1 MASQTPDRI
10 KQEKEETIKHQRSK
24 KSLVNNEVSITD
36 ALKEV
41 ETFLMTE
48 MEKKNQERDS
58 DQSILYLTKEQLISN
73 EKRNPISLSNDDVV
87 KLKSIVRQIVSEEL
101 DKRGFIKNV

>member
-58 DQSILYLTKEQLISN
+58 DQSILYLTKDQLISN
-73 EKRNPISLSNDDVV
+73 EKRNPISLSNNDVV

>member
-1 MASQTPDRI
+1 MFV
-10 KQEKEETIKHQRSK
+10 
-24 KSLVNNEVSITD
+24 VNNEINITD

-41 ETFLMTE
+41 ETFLMKD
-48 MEKKNQERDS
+48 MEVENQERDS
-58 DQSILYLTKEQLISN
+58 DQSILYLTKDQLISN

-87 KLKSIVRQIVSEEL
+87 KLKSIVREIVSEEL

>member
-1 MASQTPDRI
+1 MPSQNQDRI
-10 KQEKEETIKHQRSK
+10 KQEKEETTKHQRSK
-24 KSLVNNEVSITD
+24 KSVVNNEVSITD
-36 ALKEV
+36 ALREV

-48 MEKKNQERDS
+48 VEKKNQERDS
-58 DQSILYLTKEQLISN
+58 DQSILYLTKDQLISN

-87 KLKSIVRQIVSEEL
+87 KLKSLVREIVSEEL

>member
-1 MASQTPDRI
+1 MPSQNQDRI
-10 KQEKEETIKHQRSK
+10 KQEKEETTKHQRSK
-24 KSLVNNEVSITD
+24 KSVVNNEINITD

-41 ETFLMTE
+41 QTFLMKE
-48 MEKKNQERDS
+48 MEVKNQERDS
-58 DQSILYLTKEQLISN
+58 DQSILYLTKDQLISN

-87 KLKSIVRQIVSEEL
+87 KLESIVREIVSEEL

>member
-1 MASQTPDRI
+1 MPSQNQDRI

-24 KSLVNNEVSITD
+24 KSVVNNEVCITD
-36 ALKEV
+36 ALREV

-58 DQSILYLTKEQLISN
+58 DQSILYLTKDQLISN
-73 EKRNPISLSNDDVV
+73 EERNPVSLSNGDEV
-87 KLKSIVRQIVSEEL
+87 KLKSISPNGSCGRWWGASKC
-101 DKRGFIKNV
+101 DFT